1 MVEKTGLEAELNVP
15 DHIAVPSGAKT
26 LDVDVL
32 ATLRNHAEDDRAV
45 HVSDGGGVHFWQ
57 LLDERHK
64 EVQRAPAAA
73 KSKGLDSARTE
84 TIAAGHVFAEPQTLS
99 LDATKLKEGRCYTLR
114 YVLWGEHTAEGRIHF
129 SHAPAKAAKAK
140 AGKAKPAKARAVKG
154 KKK

>member
-1 MVEKTGLEAELNVP
+1 MPEKTGLETELNLP
-15 DHIAVPSGAKT
+15 DHVLVPRGAKT

-32 ATLRNHAEDDRAV
+32 VALRNHDEDDRAV
-45 HVSDGGGVHFWQ
+45 HVPNGGDVHFWQ
-57 LLDERHK
+57 LLNERQK

-84 TIAAGHVFAEPQTLS
+84 TICSGHVFAEPHTLS

-114 YVLWGEHTAEGRIHF
+114 YVLWGEHPAEGRIHF
-129 SHAPAKAAKAK
+129 SHAPAKPRAKPKAK
-140 AGKAKPAKARAVKG
+140 AAKG

>member
-1 MVEKTGLEAELNVP
+1 MVEKTGLEAELNLP

-32 ATLRNHAEDDRAV
+32 ATLRNHDEDDRAV
-45 HVSDGGGVHFWQ
+45 HVSNGDVHFWQ
-57 LLDERHK
+57 LLNERHK

-84 TIAAGHVFAEPQTLS
+84 TIAAGHVFAEPHTLS

-140 AGKAKPAKARAVKG
+140 AKGKAAKG